1 MGYEVRNGPYRITTD
16 TTQFDLEAIHAYLTA
31 SYWAD
36 GIPKAIVARSIE
48 HSLCFGVFA
57 GQEQIGLAR
66 VVTDRATYAY
76 IGDVYILDAYRG
88 QGLGKWLMA
97 TIVAHPDL
105 QGLRRWTLA
114 TRDAHGLY
122 AQFGFTALADPNRYM
137 ERLDDHSYRDHD
149 RRTDTDVADR
159 LCARCDAMM
168 TVMRD
173 RT

>member
-1 MGYEVRNGPYRITTD
+1 MTHEVSNGPYRITTD
-16 TTQFDLEAIHAYLTA
+16 ATQFDLDAIHAYLTA

-36 GIPKAIVARSIE
+36 GIPKEIVARSIT

-88 QGLGKWLMA
+88 QGLGKWLMT

-122 AQFGFTALADPNRYM
+122 AQYGFTALADPHSYM
-137 ERLDDHSYRDHD
+137 ERRDFLSYRD
-149 RRTDTDVADR
+149 
-159 LCARCDAMM
+159 LQ
-168 TVMRD
+168 RD
-173 RT
+173 IATIVSD

>member
-1 MGYEVRNGPYRITTD
+1 MTFEVQRGLYRITTD
-16 TTQFDLEAIHAYLTA
+16 TTQFDLDAIHAYLTA
-31 SYWAD
+31 SYWAE
-36 GIPKAIVARSIE
+36 GIPKGIVARSIA

-76 IGDVYILDAYRG
+76 IGDVYILDAYQG

-97 TIVAHPDL
+97 MIVAHPDL

-122 AQFGFTALADPNRYM
+122 AQYGFTALADPHSYM
-137 ERLDDHSYRDHD
+137 ERRDFHSYRDRERATITAVSDEH
-149 RRTDTDVADR
+149 
-159 LCARCDAMM
+159 
-168 TVMRD
+168 
-173 RT
+173 